1 MHSTAPIWPDGDWQ
15 DPSMTALTRGLLH
28 LQDIDKFVPKKFQHY
43 IGGGPAMC
51 AAAIPLRSPGP
62 PAGVCRGAEDM
73 AL

>member
-43 IGGGPAMC
+43 IGGGLQCALLPSLCDHPA
-51 AAAIPLRSPGP
+51 PLQESRIWHCS
-62 PAGVCRGAEDM
+62 GA
-73 AL
+73 